1 MAATLIAARFL
12 FSKTSPLLEPVSFL
26 EPVPFSPFPRC
37 TVKSPSQSAMDSLLN
52 RGRAQRKPLVVA
64 GCVPQ
69 GDQGLKELD
78 DVSIVGVQQIDR
90 VVEIVEETLK
100 GNRVRLLARGA
111 LPALDLPKV
120 GLGLDLGLKF
130 GLRFAVSFDLSSTS
144 VQVCGRFCG
153 L

>member
-1 MAATLIAARFL
+1 M
-12 FSKTSPLLEPVSFL
+12 
-26 EPVPFSPFPRC
+26 
-37 TVKSPSQSAMDSLLN
+37 
-52 RGRAQRKPLVVA
+52 VA

-120 GLGLDLGLKF
+120 DLGLGF
-130 GLRFAVSFDLSSTS
+130 RFLRFAVSFGLSSAS
-144 VQVCGRFCG
+144 ASAQGCGRFCV